1 MCHVQKPSFDL
12 KKQESSR
19 TFDDTAP
26 WGVSM
31 FTGIA
36 EEGVYPHH
44 PHLMAS
50 QLTGRPVL
58 SRQFRLKF

>member
-1 MCHVQKPSFDL
+1 
-12 KKQESSR
+12 
-19 TFDDTAP
+19 
-26 WGVSM
+26 M